1 MVVKEK
7 IGIVVSDKMINTR
20 IVAVNDRITHK
31 RYKKVITRTKRYPAQ
46 DIEFN
51 AAQGDVVK
59 IRQTRPISKTVS
71 WAITDILEKSST

>member
-1 MVVKEK
+1 MALKEFV
-7 IGIVVSDKMINTR
+7 GVVVSNKMVKTR
-20 IVAVNDRITHK
+20 IVSVDERVYHK
-31 RYKKVITRTKRYPAQ
+31 TYKKVITQTKRYAAQ

-51 AAQGDVVK
+51 AAPGDVVK

>member
-1 MVVKEK
+1 MALKEFV
-7 IGIVVSDKMINTR
+7 GVVVSNKMLNTR
-20 IVAVNDRITHK
+20 IVSVDERVYHK
-31 RYKKVITRTKRYPAQ
+31 IYKKVITKTKRYAAQ

-51 AAQGDVVK
+51 ATLGDVVK

>member
-1 MVVKEK
+1 MLK
-7 IGIVVSDKMINTR
+7 TR
-20 IVAVNDRITHK
+20 IVSVDERVYHK
-31 RYKKVITRTKRYPAQ
+31 TYKKDITKTKRYPAQ

>member
-1 MVVKEK
+1 MIVEEKTADKELHSK
-7 IGIVVSDKMINTR
+7 IESAN
-20 IVAVNDRITHK
+20 
-31 RYKKVITRTKRYPAQ
+31 KKVITKTKRYAAQ

-51 AAQGDVVK
+51 AAPGDVVK

>member
-1 MVVKEK
+1 MALKEFV
-7 IGIVVSDKMINTR
+7 GVVVSNKMAKTR
-20 IVAVNDRITHK
+20 IVSVDERVYHK
-31 RYKKVITRTKRYPAQ
+31 TYKKVITRTKRYPAQ

-51 AAQGDVVK
+51 AAPGDVVK